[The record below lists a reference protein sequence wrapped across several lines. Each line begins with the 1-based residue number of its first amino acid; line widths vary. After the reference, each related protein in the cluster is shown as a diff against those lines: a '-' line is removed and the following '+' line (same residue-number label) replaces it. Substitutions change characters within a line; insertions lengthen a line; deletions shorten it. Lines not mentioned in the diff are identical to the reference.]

1 MKWAVII
8 LTVLTV
14 LIWAAAGLRI
24 STATPDTPPLVN
36 LSELVGGGSGDSSEA
51 APAPKEPGR
60 GQEAMKA
67 MSGGHLR
74 EMEQTAEISTSNP
87 QAGTEYNANKALERA
102 SSIEDGRQDDLDDA
116 KKKIGKIGK

>member
-36 LSELVGGGSGDSSEA
+36 LREYLGGSGSSSEA
-51 APAPKEPGR
+51 EPAPKEPGR

-67 MSGGHLR
+67 MSGGHLK
-74 EMEQTAEISTSNP
+74 EMEQTSEISTSNP
-87 QAGTEYNANKALERA
+87 QGGAEYNANKAVERA
-102 SSIEDGRQDDLDDA
+102 SSIEEGRQEDLDDA